1 VTLPREDP
9 PAADAGPA
17 PVVPV
22 RPAAEHPAAAGPAA
36 KRSAAAHPAAK
47 QPPTAPPAAKPPAVH
62 VEDHLESRVRIP
74 ADLLRCVIALIEIV
88 LLAGLGVLARA
99 TANGAEYDIVLAS
112 NRLPKAVLSFLGFA
126 AHAALLILPVVLAVR
141 LLIRRQPRR
150 LAEGVAAGGLTVAV
164 VLVLNQLL
172 KGPGTEGLYDV
183 LTPTAAHTAGKSVPA
198 LDWYLSG
205 LTAYVA
211 VIGLSGRPRWR
222 TVFWLAVGFYGVA
235 SLAAAQTTVFSLLIT
250 VLLGIAC
257 GAGLRYAFGSMSER
271 PSAAE
276 IAEAL
281 GAVEAPVVDMRRIA
295 DSSAET
301 RRYAATLQDGGRLD
315 VTVFD
320 RDQQAADAFY
330 RLYRRLRLTTQVS
343 RSAPLTVERAVERR
357 ALLTY
362 ATEDAGVP
370 TPRLRALI
378 RVGPEASAIANE
390 SHDGTTLAEL
400 AHPPTDAQL
409 ARVWD
414 VVLQLHS
421 RRVTH
426 RALTAG
432 RILLT
437 SDGWGP
443 GGGANLAPGLGPPH
457 RDGGS
462 DGSGGDEV
470 MLLEPGNG
478 DVAASDLQLR
488 LDLAQ
493 LMAELALLVG
503 PDRAVASARQKL
515 SADEMAAVA
524 PLIQPVVLYRTTRIA
539 ASRHK
544 EVLPALR
551 KGLLATAPGPEG
563 APVQIERIRL
573 RNVLTLVAAVFAAY
587 ILAVDLT
594 KTSFSQA
601 LRQADWRWGAVALLL
616 SALTYVGATF
626 ALSGFVLER
635 LRFAQTLLTQVAC
648 SFVTLVT
655 PAAVGGVALNLRYLR
670 KRNLTSTD
678 AVASIGVSQ
687 VIAFSLHLILLVIF
701 IAVAGSSHDT
711 SLRPPDWTYYALG
724 VLVSV
729 ALVVLAIPAGRKLL
743 LSRLTST
750 ISQVIPRLLDLAQQ
764 PAKLAEGVGGTLVV
778 DAAYIGCLAVSVR
791 AFGGSLSLAAV
802 AVVYLTGSAIGSAVP
817 TPGGIGAVEAAL
829 SAGLTAAGLH
839 GTVAFS
845 AVLLFRTV
853 TFWLPVP
860 VGWVALS
867 YLQRRDI
874 L

>member
-1 VTLPREDP
+1 MTLPREDP
-9 PAADAGPA
+9 PSAAEMRPA
-17 PVVPV
+17 PVAPV
-22 RPAAEHPAAAGPAA
+22 RPAAERTAAEQAGAARPAAA
-36 KRSAAAHPAAK
+36 RQAAA
-47 QPPTAPPAAKPPAVH
+47 PPAVH
-62 VEDHLESRVRIP
+62 VEDHLDSRVRLP
-74 ADLLRCVIALIEIV
+74 ADLLRCVIALIEIALV
-88 LLAGLGVLARA
+88 AGLGLLARA
-99 TANGAEYDIVLAS
+99 TADGAEYDIVQAS
-112 NRLPKAVLSFLGFA
+112 HILPGAVLSFLGFA
-126 AHAALLILPVVLAVR
+126 AHAALLILPVALAIR

-150 LAEGVAAGGLTVAV
+150 LAEGVAAGGVAV
-164 VLVLNQLL
+164 GVVVVLNQLL
-172 KGPGTEGLYDV
+172 RSPVAAGLYDV
-183 LTPTAAHTAGKSVPA
+183 LTAVHHADKSVPA

-205 LTAYVA
+205 LTAYVT

-222 TVFWLAVGFYGVA
+222 TIFWLAIAFYGVA
-235 SLAAAQTTVFSLLIT
+235 SLAVDQTTLFSLLIT
-250 VLLGIAC
+250 LLLGMAC
-257 GAGLRYAFGSMSER
+257 GSGLRYAFGSMSER
-271 PSAAE
+271 PSAVE

-281 GAVEAPVVDMRRIA
+281 STVEAPVVAMRRIA

-301 RRYAATLQDGGRLD
+301 RKYAATLQGGGRLD

-320 RDQQAADAFY
+320 REQQAADAFY

-343 RSAPLTVERAVERR
+343 RSAPLTVERAIERR

-414 VVLQLHS
+414 VVLQLHG

-426 RALTAG
+426 RALTAD

-437 SDGWGP
+437 SDGHNP
-443 GGGANLAPGLGPPH
+443 APGLGPP
-457 RDGGS
+457 RGDGGR
-462 DGSGGDEV
+462 GSGDEV

-493 LMAELALLVG
+493 LVSELALLVG
-503 PDRAVASARQKL
+503 PDRAAASARQKL
-515 SADEMAAVA
+515 SADELADVA
-524 PLIQPVVLYRTTRIA
+524 PLIQPVVLYRSTRIA

-544 EVLPALR
+544 DVLPALR
-551 KGLLATAPGPEG
+551 KNLLAAASGPEPV
-563 APVQIERIRL
+563 PVQVERIRL

-601 LRQADWRWGAVALLL
+601 LRHADWRWGAVALLL
-616 SALTYVGATF
+616 SALTYVGATW

-635 LRFAQTLLTQVAC
+635 LGFVQTFLTQVAC

-670 KRNLTSTD
+670 KRNVASAD

-687 VIAFSLHLILLVIF
+687 VIAFTLHLTLLVIF

-711 SLRPPDWTYYALG
+711 SLHRPPDWTYIALA

-729 ALVVLAIPAGRKLL
+729 ALVVLAIPAGRRLL

-750 ISQVIPRLLDLAQQ
+750 LGQVIPRLLDLAQQ
-764 PAKLAEGVGGTLVV
+764 PMKLAEGIGGALVV
-778 DAAYIGCLAVSVR
+778 DFAYIGCLAVSVR
-791 AFGGSLSLAAV
+791 AFGGSLPFATV

-860 VGWVALS
+860 LGWLALN
-867 YLQRRDI
+867 YLQHREV